1 MKNIKKPV
9 LFGLGF
15 VTLGLGTLGIFLPL
29 LPTTV
34 FYLIT
39 AACWMRSSER
49 FYTWL
54 MNNRLIG
61 NYIRNYREKKGITL
75 RQKILTISLLWV
87 GIGYTAF
94 FVVSKT
100 WITVLL
106 LAIALA
112 VSIHLLIL
120 RTLSREES

>member
-1 MKNIKKPV
+1 M